1 MGLISVAYAAVS
13 SDMVAIPLSAGFGR
27 VALHGDRES
36 RPRLWAEAA
45 LIAAV
50 AYHNGLAVLGGNGA
64 GPWRDF
70 GATVA
75 LQCLCL
81 LLARGARPAVA
92 AAAAGGVGAPR
103 CAGAGASGC
112 GLVRR
117 GRRAARRGPEARRR
131 RRPGRGRRRRR
142 GRVARD
148 PLGCAAL
155 FPVPELAD
163 AYAVLESL
171 MVGAGGAEK
180 LRTHT
185 VVLAFVSC
193 HVQLGV
199 GRLGVEYLRLSQKRK
214 NALLGVGGD
223 GPATARPHGR
233 RVAAFVAFVALPY
246 MVQRTSMEAVD
257 GLLFRRYS
265 FALTRSLRLDG
276 VLGTDELPSALHALA
291 GSDLTLERHAGNLET
306 SASRCYQLVSRK
318 VFSLPK
324 LLLLPSIVAQHP
336 VAFAAALPGFLAV
349 DGLKARFLAALT
361 SAIEEKRRESAKLAS
376 TRSKVEAHDVAEAL
390 RIEDAE
396 ATAFTRSR
404 WAFHN
409 AAVEAAQAEA
419 SALETVRRYFR
430 WLYWSDFL
438 TPLIEVALAGL
449 LEHDLIETS
458 DVWLMARALEDALDT
473 LLTRSRAEAELG
485 SSRRT
490 SGGCAAR
497 WRPRR
502 ALNADGAAR
511 KLAGDVLAVSGP
523 NGAGKSSLFGLL
535 QACVRGVDAPP
546 GLDLAAGGSIVV
558 PRSVVHVS
566 QRTYGPL
573 HARPVDW
580 LATRAARRL
589 RERDAGHRR
598 RALYGF
604 GLLCFDLQRL
614 DLARDHDDFAGGLS
628 GGQKVKL
635 ELVRQ
640 LFLPAALGAPCPGL
654 LLLDEI
660 FSPLD
665 PASKA
670 AVRSRLKRA
679 CPDAITLAIY
689 HHDAG
694 ACVPPADFFTDVLHF
709 GKQPDDTMAVARVR
723 TC

>member
-1 MGLISVAYAAVS
+1 MTSQSHAL
-13 SDMVAIPLSAGFGR
+13 PLA
-27 VALHGDRES
+27 
-36 RPRLWAEAA
+36 
-45 LIAAV
+45 
-50 AYHNGLAVLGGNGA
+50 
-64 GPWRDF
+64 
-70 GATVA
+70 
-75 LQCLCL
+75 
-81 LLARGARPAVA
+81 
-92 AAAAGGVGAPR
+92 
-103 CAGAGASGC
+103 
-112 GLVRR
+112 
-117 GRRAARRGPEARRR
+117 
-131 RRPGRGRRRRR
+131 
-142 GRVARD
+142 
-148 PLGCAAL
+148 CAAL
-155 FPVPELAD
+155 FPAPELAD

-171 MVGAGGAEK
+171 MVGAGGAEQ

-336 VAFAAALPGFLAV
+336 LAFAAALPGFLAV

-438 TPLIEVALAGL
+438 TPLIEVALAAL

-485 SSRRT
+485 ELATDVGRLR
-490 SGGCAAR
+490 GLAGDLAAAR
-497 WRPRR
+497 
-502 ALNADGAAR
+502 NASTARLGSLCAVGDSLELDGLAFSRGPTTVNATRFAA
-511 KLAGDVLAVSGP
+511 KAGDVLAVSGP

-580 LATRAARRL
+580 LATRAP
-589 RERDAGHRR
+589 
-598 RALYGF
+598 RAVSENETLAIVD
-604 GLLCFDLQRL
+604 GLFTDLDFYASTSNVS

-670 AVRSRLKRA
+670 AVRARLKRA

-709 GKQPDDTMAVARVR
+709 GKQPDDTMAVGRVR

>member
-75 LQCLCL
+75 LQCL
-81 LLARGARPAVA
+81 
-92 AAAAGGVGAPR
+92 
-103 CAGAGASGC
+103 
-112 GLVRR
+112 
-117 GRRAARRGPEARRR
+117 
-131 RRPGRGRRRRR
+131 
-142 GRVARD
+142 
-148 PLGCAAL
+148 
-155 FPVPELAD
+155 
-163 AYAVLESL
+163 
-171 MVGAGGAEK
+171 
-180 LRTHT
+180 
-185 VVLAFVSC
+185 
-193 HVQLGV
+193 
-199 GRLGVEYLRLSQKRK
+199 
-214 NALLGVGGD
+214 
-223 GPATARPHGR
+223 
-233 RVAAFVAFVALPY
+233 
-246 MVQRTSMEAVD
+246 
-257 GLLFRRYS
+257 
-265 FALTRSLRLDG
+265 
-276 VLGTDELPSALHALA
+276 
-291 GSDLTLERHAGNLET
+291 DLTLERHAGNLET

-324 LLLLPSIVAQHP
+324 LLLLPAIVAQHP
-336 VAFAAALPGFLAV
+336 SPSRAALPGFLAV

-376 TRSKVEAHDVAEAL
+376 TPSKVEAHGVAAPG
-390 RIEDAE
+390 
-396 ATAFTRSR
+396 FTHRGR
-404 WAFHN
+404 GGDGLH
-409 AAVEAAQAEA
+409 AVPLGVSQRRRRAAQAEA

-438 TPLIEVALAGL
+438 TPLIEVARQAL
-449 LEHDLIETS
+449 LEHDLIETP

-485 SSRRT
+485 ELATDDVRT
-490 SGGCAAR
+490 A
-497 WRPRR
+497 PR
-502 ALNADGAAR
+502 
-511 KLAGDVLAVSGP
+511 
-523 NGAGKSSLFGLL
+523 
-535 QACVRGVDAPP
+535 AP
-546 GLDLAAGGSIVV
+546 
-558 PRSVVHVS
+558 RE
-566 QRTYGPL
+566 
-573 HARPVDW
+573 W
-580 LATRAARRL
+580 LATRAP
-589 RERDAGHRR
+589 
-598 RALYGF
+598 RAVSENETLAIVD
-604 GLLCFDLQRL
+604 GLFTDLDFYASTSNVS

-628 GGQKVKL
+628 GGQKVKF